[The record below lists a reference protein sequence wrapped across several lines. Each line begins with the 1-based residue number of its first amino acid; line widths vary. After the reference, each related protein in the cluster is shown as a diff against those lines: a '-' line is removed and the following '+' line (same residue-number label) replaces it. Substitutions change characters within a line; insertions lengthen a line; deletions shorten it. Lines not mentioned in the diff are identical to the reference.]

1 MDIRKVFGYEGKNV
15 VITGSAS
22 GMSYDATK
30 LLIALGAKVY
40 AVDKNEVSLP
50 VEKAFQAD
58 LGDKEQ
64 IDALAAQLP
73 ERIDCLFLCH
83 GIATRPGNELLV
95 QKVDFLS
102 QKYMTEILLPRISD
116 NGSVTIISSMGCYGW
131 EKIFADIQELL
142 NAKTW
147 EEAVSWYR
155 KHPDFYDTKQRISG
169 DYGFAKMCIS
179 AYVVAKCQA
188 PEFIT
193 RKIRIN
199 SICPGDTSTALSKD
213 FYASAAKNGDPAEG
227 QKNVAAVFLDP
238 WGGRSASPEEMGYP
252 LAAIGSD
259 IFSYMSGQNIYI
271 DYGQSASWTAGAL
284 KGETSNVFTEGG
296 KR

>member
-1 MDIRKVFGYEGKNV
+1 MDIKKLFGYEGKNV

-22 GMSYDATK
+22 GMSYDATE
-30 LLIALGAKVY
+30 LLIELGANVY
-40 AVDKNEVSLP
+40 AVDLNEITLP
-50 VEKAFQAD
+50 VKKAFKAN
-58 LGDKEQ
+58 LGEKGQ
-64 IDALAAQLP
+64 IDTFVEQLP
-73 ERIDCLFLCH
+73 EKIDCLFLCH
-83 GIATRPGNELLV
+83 GIATHPGNEMLV

-102 QKYMTEILLPRISD
+102 QKYMTETLLPRISD

-131 EKIFADIQELL
+131 EKIFPDIQELL
-142 NAKTW
+142 NTKSW
-147 EEAVSWYR
+147 EEAIAWYEA
-155 KHPDFYDTKQRISG
+155 HPNFYETEHKLSG

-213 FYASAAKNGDPAEG
+213 FYASASENGDPLEG
-227 QKNVAAVFLDP
+227 KKNVASVFLDP
-238 WGGRSASPEEMGYP
+238 WGGRSARSQEMGYP
-252 LAAIGSD
+252 LVAIGSD

-271 DYGQSASWTAGAL
+271 DYGQSSSWTAGAL
-284 KGETSNVFTEGG
+284 NGDTTNVFIEGG